1 MNTDIYLFMITVLLF
16 VITTLLL
23 NNYLID
29 KKSNTLSMT
38 ISIIAVMA
46 ILIICVLQYLIFLVY
61 DYLSVP
67 CISIFNWNSYMF
79 VVFDV

>member
-1 MNTDIYLFMITVLLF
+1 MNTDTHLFVITILLF

-23 NNYLID
+23 NNYLIN

-46 ILIICVLQYLIFLVY
+46 IFIVCVAISN
-61 DYLSVP
+61 LS
-67 CISIFNWNSYMF
+67 SI
-79 VVFDV
+79 

>member
-1 MNTDIYLFMITVLLF
+1 MNTDIHLFMITVLLF

-23 NNYLID
+23 NNYLVD

-46 ILIICVLQYLIFLVY
+46 IVIICVAISN
-61 DYLSVP
+61 LS
-67 CISIFNWNSYMF
+67 SI
-79 VVFDV
+79 

>member
-1 MNTDIYLFMITVLLF
+1 MNTDIYLFVITVLLF

-29 KKSNTLSMT
+29 KKSNTLSMI

-46 ILIICVLQYLIFLVY
+46 IVIICVAISN
-61 DYLSVP
+61 LS
-67 CISIFNWNSYMF
+67 SI
-79 VVFDV
+79 

>member
-1 MNTDIYLFMITVLLF
+1 MNTDIYLFMITILLF

-38 ISIIAVMA
+38 ISIITVMA
-46 ILIICVLQYLIFLVY
+46 VLIICVAISN
-61 DYLSVP
+61 LS
-67 CISIFNWNSYMF
+67 SI
-79 VVFDV
+79 

>member
-38 ISIIAVMA
+38 ICIIAVMA
-46 ILIICVLQYLIFLVY
+46 ILIICVAISN
-61 DYLSVP
+61 LS
-67 CISIFNWNSYMF
+67 SI
-79 VVFDV
+79 

>member
-38 ISIIAVMA
+38 ISIIVVMA
-46 ILIICVLQYLIFLVY
+46 IAIICVAISN
-61 DYLSVP
+61 LS
-67 CISIFNWNSYMF
+67 SI
-79 VVFDV
+79 

>member
-38 ISIIAVMA
+38 ISIIVVMA
-46 ILIICVLQYLIFLVY
+46 TLIICVAISN
-61 DYLSVP
+61 LS
-67 CISIFNWNSYMF
+67 SI
-79 VVFDV
+79 

>member
-38 ISIIAVMA
+38 ISIIAVMV
-46 ILIICVLQYLIFLVY
+46 ILIICVAISN
-61 DYLSVP
+61 LS
-67 CISIFNWNSYMF
+67 SI
-79 VVFDV
+79 

>member
-46 ILIICVLQYLIFLVY
+46 IVIICVAMSN
-61 DYLSVP
+61 LS
-67 CISIFNWNSYMF
+67 SI
-79 VVFDV
+79 

>member
-16 VITTLLL
+16 IITTLLL

-38 ISIIAVMA
+38 ISIITVMA
-46 ILIICVLQYLIFLVY
+46 IVIICVAISN
-61 DYLSVP
+61 LS
-67 CISIFNWNSYMF
+67 SI
-79 VVFDV
+79 

>member
-29 KKSNTLSMT
+29 KKSNILSMT

-46 ILIICVLQYLIFLVY
+46 ILIIYVVISN
-61 DYLSVP
+61 LS
-67 CISIFNWNSYMF
+67 SI
-79 VVFDV
+79 

>member
-46 ILIICVLQYLIFLVY
+46 ILIICVAIS
-61 DYLSVP
+61 DLS
-67 CISIFNWNSYMF
+67 SI
-79 VVFDV
+79 

>member
-46 ILIICVLQYLIFLVY
+46 IVIICVAVSN
-61 DYLSVP
+61 LS
-67 CISIFNWNSYMF
+67 SI
-79 VVFDV
+79 

>member
-23 NNYLID
+23 NNYIID

-46 ILIICVLQYLIFLVY
+46 ILIICVAISN
-61 DYLSVP
+61 LS
-67 CISIFNWNSYMF
+67 SI
-79 VVFDV
+79 

>member
-38 ISIIAVMA
+38 ISIITVMA
-46 ILIICVLQYLIFLVY
+46 IVIICVAISN
-61 DYLSVP
+61 LS
-67 CISIFNWNSYMF
+67 SI
-79 VVFDV
+79 

>member
-1 MNTDIYLFMITVLLF
+1 MNTDTHLFVITILLF

-29 KKSNTLSMT
+29 KKSNTLSMI

-46 ILIICVLQYLIFLVY
+46 IVIICVAISN
-61 DYLSVP
+61 LS
-67 CISIFNWNSYMF
+67 SI
-79 VVFDV
+79 

>member
-16 VITTLLL
+16 VITSLLL

-46 ILIICVLQYLIFLVY
+46 ISIIAVMAIVIICVTISN
-61 DYLSVP
+61 LS
-67 CISIFNWNSYMF
+67 SI
-79 VVFDV
+79 

>member
-1 MNTDIYLFMITVLLF
+1 MNTDIYLFMITILLF

-29 KKSNTLSMT
+29 KKSNTLSMI

-46 ILIICVLQYLIFLVY
+46 IVIICVAISN
-61 DYLSVP
+61 LS
-67 CISIFNWNSYMF
+67 SI
-79 VVFDV
+79 

>member
-23 NNYLID
+23 NNFLID

-38 ISIIAVMA
+38 ISTITAMA
-46 ILIICVLQYLIFLVY
+46 ILIICVAISN
-61 DYLSVP
+61 LS
-67 CISIFNWNSYMF
+67 SI
-79 VVFDV
+79 

>member
-1 MNTDIYLFMITVLLF
+1 MDYTPYFFVITILLF

-29 KKSNTLSMT
+29 KKSSIWSMT

-46 ILIICVLQYLIFLVY
+46 ILIICL
-61 DYLSVP
+61 
-67 CISIFNWNSYMF
+67 CIFNPLG
-79 VVFDV
+79 V

>member
-1 MNTDIYLFMITVLLF
+1 MNTDIYFSIITVLLF

-46 ILIICVLQYLIFLVY
+46 ILIICVA
-61 DYLSVP
+61 
-67 CISIFNWNSYMF
+67 IFNLSSI
-79 VVFDV
+79 

>member
-46 ILIICVLQYLIFLVY
+46 MVIICVAISN
-61 DYLSVP
+61 LS
-67 CISIFNWNSYMF
+67 SI
-79 VVFDV
+79 

>member
-16 VITTLLL
+16 FITTLLL

-46 ILIICVLQYLIFLVY
+46 IVIICVAISN
-61 DYLSVP
+61 LS
-67 CISIFNWNSYMF
+67 SI
-79 VVFDV
+79 